1 MVRVLCCLQLDV
13 MLNPETMVGVQR
25 TILEQEGS
33 VVLSRIL
40 QRRKNKFRAS
50 ALIHAMKDMSRSQSD
65 RHYVGEY
72 KEIGNIKLFYK
83 CPPELLHADA
93 LLRYNIDPQEYTNLF
108 YNDFKPNSGC
118 PTDWASY
125 VATLL
130 ANTPYNPML
139 FPVDSMGLGPEE
151 KSMLASKQLERQR
164 AFQQAVA
171 NTDSEEEEVEE
182 EQEVEEELS
191 EEVIDTPGVGL
202 SLTIPA
208 SGSAEAVVGDFQ
220 TMHGHDT
227 IEETVGCHETIETDD
242 CAETIETETVVDDSL
257 VMHDEQDYD
266 SPS

>member
-1 MVRVLCCLQLDV
+1 
-13 MLNPETMVGVQR
+13 MVGVQR

-50 ALIHAMKDMSRSQSD
+50 ALIQAMKDMSRSQSD

-93 LLRYNIDPQEYTNLF
+93 LANYAITPEDYANLF

-139 FPVDSMGLGPEE
+139 FPVDSMGLSKEE
-151 KSMLASKQLERQR
+151 KLMLASKQLERQR

-171 NTDSEEEEVEE
+171 TDDEDCDHLEECIEEEHGVEE
-182 EQEVEEELS
+182 DLS
-191 EEVIDTPGVGL
+191 EEVIDTPGVAL

-208 SGSAEAVVGDFQ
+208 SGSAEAVVGDLVHDNYVTQ
-220 TMHGHDT
+220 HGEHT
-227 IEETVGCHETIETDD
+227 IEDTVGCHETIDCHGETIETMD
-242 CAETIETETVVDDSL
+242 CHHETIETETVVEDSL